1 MRDSYI
7 YINIDLEGRFA
18 AVGNAEFQCYFLF
31 SAPLEWKYLQTQP
44 REKDLDRLPSRY
56 SDFTPYYLYSP
67 LQIVRTGPREDR
79 AEHVS
84 LHWGHNVAAV
94 SHFDEA
100 AVDLRRLLAS
110 LILLALRIEQFA
122 SEMFTLM

>member
-1 MRDSYI
+1 MEILADTASGKGSRPPPFQI
-7 YINIDLEGRFA
+7 FRF
-18 AVGNAEFQCYFLF
+18 
-31 SAPLEWKYLQTQP
+31 
-44 REKDLDRLPSRY
+44 Y
-56 SDFTPYYLYSP
+56 SVLSVFPP
-67 LQIVRTGPREDR
+67 LQIVRTGPCGDR

-122 SEMFTLM
+122 SPLPQETFTLM

>member
-1 MRDSYI
+1 MIWEVALPRLVTLNSSAT
-7 YINIDLEGRFA
+7 F
-18 AVGNAEFQCYFLF
+18 YFLHLWNGNTRRH
-31 SAPLEWKYLQTQP
+31 SLGKRISTAS
-44 REKDLDRLPSRY
+44 LPDIQILLRIICI
-56 SDFTPYYLYSP
+56 PP
-67 LQIVRTGPREDR
+67 LQIVRTGPRGDR

-100 AVDLRRLLAS
+100 AVDLGRLLAS

-122 SEMFTLM
+122 PPLPQETFTLM